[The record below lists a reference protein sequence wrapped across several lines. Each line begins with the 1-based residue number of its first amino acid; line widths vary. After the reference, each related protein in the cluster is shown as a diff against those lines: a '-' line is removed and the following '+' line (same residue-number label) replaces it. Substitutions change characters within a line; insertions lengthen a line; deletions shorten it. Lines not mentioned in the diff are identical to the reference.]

1 MTAFVTA
8 VLGAGMQGCAAG
20 FELARSFPEATVL
33 FFDASV
39 DTARSAAA
47 RVNALVGRNAALGRG
62 LYVEEDGDG
71 LKRALDGCGAVFSA
85 LPYFLN
91 VAAAEAA
98 VHVGAH
104 FCDLGGN
111 TGVVRRELALFA
123 QAAARGVC
131 IVPDCGLAP
140 GLANQTAA
148 RLIDAMD
155 APESVKIR
163 CGGIPVNPRPPM
175 NYRLVFSA
183 TGLVNE
189 YLGVSE
195 CVRDGRVVTVPTLT
209 EDEVLDLPEP
219 FGRMEAS
226 VTSGGTSLA
235 PERFAGRVRDY
246 DYKTVRWPGHFAQ
259 VRLLRDLGL
268 LDDAPRKV
276 GRISIAPR
284 AVTEALLRERLA
296 FPDDRDAVVLLV
308 TCEGRENGEPVV
320 RRAWLHDE
328 GDVATGFTAMER
340 TTAFPAV
347 QVLVDAIEGRIPP
360 GAWTPEAVAASPE
373 YFEALASRGVR
384 LSFS

>member
-71 LKRALDGCGAVFSA
+71 LKRALDGCRAVFSA

-111 TGVVRRELALFA
+111 TGVVRRELALA
-123 QAAARGVC
+123 ERAAARGVC
-131 IVPDCGLAP
+131 VVPDCGLAP

-148 RLIDAMD
+148 RLIASMD
-155 APESVKIR
+155 APETVKIR

-195 CVRDGRVVTVPTLT
+195 CVRNGRVTTVPTLT
-209 EDEVLDLPEP
+209 EDEMLDLPEP

-268 LDDAPRKV
+268 LDDTPRTV
-276 GRISIAPR
+276 GRLSIAPR

-328 GDVATGFTAMER
+328 GDSATGFTAMER

-360 GAWTPEAVAASPE
+360 GAWTPEAVAVSPE
-373 YFEALASRGVR
+373 YFAALASRGVR
-384 LSFS
+384 ISFS

>member
-1 MTAFVTA
+1 
-8 VLGAGMQGCAAG
+8 MQGCAAG
-20 FELARSFPEATVL
+20 FELARSLPEASVL

-39 DTARSAAA
+39 EAARAAAA
-47 RVNALVGRNAALGRG
+47 RVNRLVGRNAAVGRG
-62 LYVEEDGDG
+62 LYVDESGES
-71 LKRALDGCGAVFSA
+71 LRRAVDGCRAVFSA

-91 VAAAEAA
+91 AAAAEAA
-98 VHVGAH
+98 VDVGAH

-111 TGVVRRELALFA
+111 TAVVRRELASA
-123 QAAARGVC
+123 SRAAARGVC
-131 IVPDCGLAP
+131 VVPDCGLAP

-148 RLIDAMD
+148 RLIASMD
-155 APESVKIR
+155 SPRSVKIR
-163 CGGIPVNPRPPM
+163 CGGIPVTPRPPM

-189 YLGVSE
+189 YLGASE
-195 CVRDGRVVTVPTLT
+195 CVRDGKVVTVPTLT
-209 EDEVLDLPEP
+209 EDEVLDLPAP

-235 PERFAGRVRDY
+235 PERFAGRVDSY

-268 LDDAPRKV
+268 LDDTPRDI
-276 GRISIAPR
+276 GRVSIAPR
-284 AVTEALLRERLA
+284 AVTEKLLRERLA

-308 TCEGRENGEPVV
+308 TCEGSHEGVPVV

-328 GDVATGFTAMER
+328 GDPATGFTAMER

-347 QVLVDAIEGRIPP
+347 SVLVDAMEGRIEP
-360 GAWTPEAVAASPE
+360 GAWTPEAVATSAD
-373 YFEALASRGVR
+373 YFTALAARGVTVT
-384 LSFS
+384 FS